1 MRGRDPKIREEDM
14 RKRSLSIVAIG
25 TACVVL
31 LGGCSGISQL
41 MPAQQETQSESVP
54 EESSVAEVVIDPEEQ
69 ARLDLLNSLESVS
82 IPTTTETSRKNDS
95 GVAAPYE
102 NGAEEED
109 ESAES
114 DGSKVLITGAWLS
127 DDETKQ
133 EFYSE
138 NDSLQ
143 LAVPLDW
150 KNLNGQITNDD
161 EVNQSFSVQVGNPDQ
176 AVFFMANSESRRY
189 SPFMSLDEYSS
200 AIVAAVYHS
209 MSGSEVFSNA
219 ELVET
224 VDIESDVEDFVIR
237 KSVISASYEDNP
249 IVYYIYAVQGNYR
262 YFQFNCWTAE
272 SQKDSAEA
280 VFDEIVRG
288 FHEQ

>member
-1 MRGRDPKIREEDM
+1 M
-14 RKRSLSIVAIG
+14 RKRSLSILAIG

-31 LGGCSGISQL
+31 LGGCSGISQFL
-41 MPAQQETQSESVP
+41 LGQSGEQDGAVP
-54 EESSVAEVVIDPEEQ
+54 TESSVAEVVIDPEEQ
-69 ARLDLLNSLESVS
+69 ARLDLLNALESVS
-82 IPTTTETSRKNDS
+82 IPTTTETSRRNES

-102 NGAEEED
+102 YGTEGED
-109 ESAES
+109 ESIDS
-114 DGSKVLITGAWLS
+114 DENDVLITGAWLS

-138 NDSLQ
+138 NDSL
-143 LAVPLDW
+143 LLSVPLDW
-150 KNLNGQITNDD
+150 QNLLGQITNDD

-200 AIVAAVYHS
+200 AIVAAVYNS
-209 MSGSEVFSNA
+209 MNDSEAFSDP
-219 ELVET
+219 ELTET
-224 VDIESDVEDFVIR
+224 VDIESDNNNFVIR
-237 KSVISASYEDNP
+237 KSTITASYENNP

-272 SQKDSAEA
+272 SQKDTAET
-280 VFDEIVRG
+280 VFDEIAIG

>member
-1 MRGRDPKIREEDM
+1 M
-14 RKRSLSIVAIG
+14 RKRSLSIIAIG
-25 TACVVL
+25 TVCAVI
-31 LGGCSGISQL
+31 LGGCSGVDRL
-41 MPAQQETQSESVP
+41 FPAQGEVQTESVP
-54 EESSVAEVVIDPEEQ
+54 AESSVAEVVIDPEEQ
-69 ARLDLLNSLESVS
+69 ARLDLLDSLEDIS

-102 NGAEEED
+102 EGTEED
-109 ESAES
+109 ESDES
-114 DGSKVLITGAWLS
+114 GESKVLISGAWLS

-150 KNLNGQITNDD
+150 QNLIGQITNDD
-161 EVNQSFSVQVGNPDQ
+161 EVNQSFSVHVGNPDQ
-176 AVFFMANSESRRY
+176 AMFFMANSESRRY

-200 AIVAAVYHS
+200 AIVAAVYNS
-209 MSGSEVFSNA
+209 MSDSEVFSDA
-219 ELVET
+219 DLIET
-224 VDIESDVEDFVIR
+224 VDIESDVNDFVIR
-237 KSVISASYEDNP
+237 KSTITASYENNP

-272 SQKDSAEA
+272 SQKDAAEPI
-280 VFDEIVRG
+280 FDEIVSG

>member
-1 MRGRDPKIREEDM
+1 M

-25 TACVVL
+25 TACAVI
-31 LGGCSGISQL
+31 LGGCSGVDRL
-41 MPAQQETQSESVP
+41 FPAREEVQTESVP
-54 EESSVAEVVIDPEEQ
+54 AESSVAEVVIDPEEQ
-69 ARLDLLNSLESVS
+69 ARLDLLDSLEDIS
-82 IPTTTETSRKNDS
+82 IPTTRETSRRNDS

-102 NGAEEED
+102 DGTD
-109 ESAES
+109 ESDES
-114 DGSKVLITGAWLS
+114 DESKVLISGAWLS

-150 KNLNGQITNDD
+150 QNLIGQITNDD

-176 AVFFMANSESRRY
+176 AMFFMANSESRRY

-200 AIVAAVYHS
+200 AIVAAVYNS
-209 MSGSEVFSNA
+209 MSDSEVFSDA
-219 ELVET
+219 DLIET
-224 VDIESDVEDFVIR
+224 VDIESDVNDFVIR
-237 KSVISASYEDNP
+237 KSTITASYENNP

-272 SQKDSAEA
+272 SQKDAAEPI
-280 VFDEIVRG
+280 FDEIVSG

>member
-1 MRGRDPKIREEDM
+1 M
-14 RKRSLSIVAIG
+14 RKRSLSILAIG

-31 LGGCSGISQL
+31 LGGCSGIGQFL
-41 MPAQQETQSESVP
+41 PGQSGEQDGAVP
-54 EESSVAEVVIDPEEQ
+54 TESSVAEVVIDPEEQ
-69 ARLDLLNSLESVS
+69 ARLDLLNALESIS
-82 IPTTTETSRKNDS
+82 IPTTTETSRRNES

-102 NGAEEED
+102 YGTEGED
-109 ESAES
+109 ESIDS
-114 DGSKVLITGAWLS
+114 DENDVLITGAWLS

-138 NDSLQ
+138 NDSL
-143 LAVPLDW
+143 LLSVPLDW
-150 KNLNGQITNDD
+150 QNLLGQITNDD

-200 AIVAAVYHS
+200 AIVAAVYNS
-209 MSGSEVFSNA
+209 MNDSEAFSDP
-219 ELVET
+219 ELTET
-224 VDIESDVEDFVIR
+224 VDIESDINNFVIR
-237 KSVISASYEDNP
+237 KSTITASYENNP

-272 SQKDSAEA
+272 SQKDTAET
-280 VFDEIVRG
+280 VFDEIAIG

>member
-1 MRGRDPKIREEDM
+1 M
-14 RKRSLSIVAIG
+14 RKRGLSIIAIG
-25 TACVVL
+25 TACAVL
-31 LGGCSGISQL
+31 LGGCSGIEKL
-41 MPAQQETQSESVP
+41 MPAQQEVQTESVP
-54 EESSVAEVVIDPEEQ
+54 AESSVAEVVIDPEEQ
-69 ARLDLLNSLESVS
+69 ARLDLLDALESVS
-82 IPTTTETSRKNDS
+82 IPTTTETSRRNDS

-102 NGAEEED
+102 YGTEEED
-109 ESAES
+109 ESQDS
-114 DGSKVLITGAWLS
+114 DETNVLITGAWLS

-150 KNLNGQITNDD
+150 QNLNGQITNDD
-161 EVNQSFSVQVGNPDQ
+161 EVNQSFKVQVGNPDQ

-200 AIVAAVYHS
+200 AIVAAVYNT
-209 MSGSEVFSNA
+209 MSGSEDFSDA
-219 ELVET
+219 ELIEN
-224 VDIESDVEDFVIR
+224 VDIESDVNDFVIR
-237 KSVISASYEDNP
+237 KSTIAASYEGKP

-272 SQKDSAEA
+272 SQKDTVEP
-280 VFDEIVRG
+280 VFDEIVSG
-288 FHEQ
+288 FREQ